1 MDFKPGGVAP
11 IPSTSVE
18 LSISCD
24 NLKDMDFISKS
35 DPFCV
40 VYYKDN
46 SKQSQYLEVGRTETI
61 ADNLSPVWQKK
72 IILDYNFEQRQ
83 LVKFVV
89 YDSDSNSSRL
99 ESHDF
104 LGSADCSLGEIV
116 AAQSQGFSR
125 KLTDGGNAVIHV
137 MAEELTQSKEVLF
150 LKFSASKLDKKDF
163 FGKSDPF
170 IEILRSTE
178 SNKYILVH
186 RTEFIKNT
194 LDPDWRPFEI
204 SARSLSNGDD
214 ERDLRFD
221 VYDWNKS
228 GSHEIIGS
236 FHTTVRNLRE
246 GPGQLNHYNV
256 INEEKKK
263 KKGRKDENSGVV
275 MLDTFRAEMVPS
287 FLDYIKGGTQVNFTV
302 AVDFT
307 GSNGHPS
314 DPSSLHYINPSGDP
328 NQYQTAI
335 QAVGG
340 IIQDYD
346 SDKMYPAL
354 GFGARIPPEGKV
366 SHEFFLTLD
375 ERNPYCSG
383 IDGVMAAYNNSL
395 YNVQL
400 YGPTNFAPV
409 VRHVSK
415 FAHVYQNDPSNY
427 FILLIITDGIITD
440 LAETKKAIIAASTL
454 PLSIIIIGVGSEDFE
469 AMEEL
474 DSDDRLL
481 RQDNMVASRDIVQFV
496 ELRQFI
502 QSNGTWSKEQL
513 AREVLAEVPTQLLSF
528 MKMKQ
533 FPPPAVSAVSAATA
547 PGQT

>member
-1 MDFKPGGVAP
+1 MDFQPGGVAS

-18 LSISCD
+18 LSLSCD
-24 NLKDMDFISKS
+24 NLKDLDIMSKS

-46 SKQSQYLEVGRTETI
+46 SKQSQFMEVGRTETI
-61 ADNLSPVWQKK
+61 DDNLCPVWQKK
-72 IILDYNFEQRQ
+72 IVLDYNFEQRQ
-83 LVKFVV
+83 MVKFVV
-89 YDSDSNSSRL
+89 YDSDSKSSRL
-99 ESHDF
+99 DSHDF
-104 LGSADCSLGEIV
+104 LGSAECSLGEIV

-125 KLTDGGNAVIHV
+125 KLSDGGNAVIHV
-137 MAEELTQSKEVLF
+137 VAEEMTQNKEVLF
-150 LKFSASKLDKKDF
+150 MKFSASKLDKKDF

-170 IEILRSTE
+170 IEIFRSTE

-186 RTEFIKNT
+186 RTEVIKNT
-194 LDPDWRPFEI
+194 LDPDWRQFEI
-204 SARSLSNGDD
+204 SARSLSNSDD

-246 GPGQLNHYNV
+246 GPGQQNKYSV
-256 INEEKKK
+256 INEEKKR
-263 KKGRKDENSGVV
+263 KKGRKYDNSGEV
-275 MLDTFRAEMVPS
+275 MLVTFRSEIVPS

-314 DPSSLHYINPSGDP
+314 DPNSLHYINPTGAP

-354 GFGARIPPEGKV
+354 GFGARIPPDGKV

-375 ERNPYCSG
+375 ERNPYCAG

-409 VRHVSK
+409 IRHVAR

-454 PLSIIIIGVGSEDFE
+454 PLSIIIVGVGSEDFQ

-481 RQDNMVASRDIVQFV
+481 RQDNQVAVRDIVQFV

-502 QSNGTWSKEQL
+502 QRNGTWSKDQL
-513 AREVLAEVPTQLLSF
+513 AKEVLAEVPAQLLSF

-533 FPPPAVSAVSAATA
+533 FPPPAAVSSA
-547 PGQT
+547 PGPSPTF

>member
-18 LSISCD
+18 ISLSCD
-24 NLKDMDFISKS
+24 NLKDLDFISKS